1 MREREGGSGG
11 SEREREIE
19 KKAGKKN
26 FLKKEVKAKRIP
38 TTTYKRER

>member
-11 SEREREIE
+11 SEREIE